1 MHSPFASLEDAGKP
15 LSLFYSWSNGS
26 VMGVRTD
33 TYADRTGSITSTT
46 DTGGINVLKYQF
58 DRQYDW
64 KILDKFLHQTLK

>member
-1 MHSPFASLEDAGKP
+1 
-15 LSLFYSWSNGS
+15 
-26 VMGVRTD
+26 MGVRTD